1 MGVRLSPLIGVQK
14 WLNSFFSTQREAKA
28 IMNADTLELA
38 FSCICRELAA
48 SKKSTFRVLVEGRPG
63 ALHPQ
68 IREEVYRIGCE
79 ALLNAARHSAAH
91 TIQIEIQYSPTRLRL
106 VITDDG
112 DGMTPE
118 SLAGKCHGYSGLSQI
133 RDRADRIGAKLKLS
147 SRVGAG
153 TEVELTIPP
162 VRPPLFAGERQ

>member
-1 MGVRLSPLIGVQK
+1 M
-14 WLNSFFSTQREAKA
+14 
-28 IMNADTLELA
+28 MNADTLEFA
-38 FSCICRELAA
+38 FSGICRELAG
-48 SKKSTFRVLVEGRPG
+48 SKELTFRVLVEGRTG
-63 ALHPQ
+63 TLHPL

-79 ALLNAARHSAAH
+79 ALLNAARHSDAR
-91 TIQIEIQYSPTRLRL
+91 TIQIEIQYSSTRLRL

-118 SLAGKCHGYSGLSQI
+118 SLACKCDRYSGLSQM

-162 VRPPLFAGERQ
+162 IDKTFFLGERQ